1 MFFKLVLRKSS
12 RIFIVKIEFFFFF
25 SIRSIVWLQNQRDMA
40 LERNRGPSP
49 RRDDPHEYRIG
60 RLKHERVKVPRGEH
74 LLEWAIQVLKVHAA
88 RKSILEVSIFLV
100 FLYSSKEFYNI
111 FLLCI
116 FFSYQLWQFQDYCF
130 AIFTLFHFI
139 AFLKFKGIFKNN
151 CILCW
156 KIQ

>member
-1 MFFKLVLRKSS
+1 M
-12 RIFIVKIEFFFFF
+12 FFF

-88 RKSILEVSIFLV
+88 RKSILEVSIFFLV
-100 FLYSSKEFYNI
+100 ILYCLKVFCTTF

-116 FFSYQLWQFQDYCF
+116 FF
-130 AIFTLFHFI
+130 
-139 AFLKFKGIFKNN
+139 
-151 CILCW
+151 
-156 KIQ
+156 

>member
-1 MFFKLVLRKSS
+1 
-12 RIFIVKIEFFFFF
+12 
-25 SIRSIVWLQNQRDMA
+25 MA

-116 FFSYQLWQFQDYCF
+116 FLIPIMAISRLLFCNFYTFSFYC
-130 AIFTLFHFI
+130 
-139 AFLKFKGIFKNN
+139 IFK
-151 CILCW
+151 I
-156 KIQ
+156 